1 MSKSK
6 RKAECHP
13 LWPTRVLYCLV
24 RKGLAT
30 ASGRPERCKGWLCS
44 SSSPCPQSKP
54 LLGKGPRPLA
64 SSELPI

>member
-6 RKAECHP
+6 RKAECRP
-13 LWPTRVLYCLV
+13 LWHTHVLYCLV

-30 ASGRPERCKGWLCS
+30 AGGRSERCEGWLCS

-54 LLGKGPRPLA
+54 LLGKGPCPLT